1 MDRKGPP
8 PPLTLSP
15 DRLSTGSPEL
25 SPISLRHKKSQ
36 SVTFADKHRKD
47 LSDSLPSVEVLPPF
61 TLQLSP
67 KSRKSLSPSLLRR
80 ALSPSLRRRNKIRNS
95 KRSHSTGN
103 VDMCSGCGFPIMEE
117 NMVSAQGSRYH
128 TTCFRCARCDTQL
141 TLKSYR
147 KQSMEGQL
155 YCEAHAPPSQGSTPS
170 PETDEKNSDLFE
182 MLERLQGT
190 RIDDQRC
197 DMTNFY
203 KGPDFLDSLLL
214 LQSRRYEDQRC
225 LLPSPTKPDQSPAP
239 VVNEDQRQ
247 NIQQILQAGPP
258 YPMIV
263 LPPRGGYWMEGSEGF
278 FTSEEDNVHESISSL
293 HPSASELS
301 IDTDFTAQCYRCE
314 FYGKEHFNYY
324 AFDEVVGPIVLS
336 VKAESV
342 TTDCINAIVR
352 TRFCTRQEILHSV
365 SIEAPNPAKI
375 AKCIC
380 DEITTDRFHPVLSL
394 KGSELVMSYDEHVLT
409 HKFKFGII
417 YQRKGQTSE
426 EELFGNK
433 THSPAMD
440 VFLDTIGD
448 RVQLK
453 NFKGFRG
460 GLDTTHCQT
469 GAESVYT
476 QYNGKE
482 IMFHV
487 STLLP
492 YTEGD
497 AQQLQ
502 RKRHIGNDIV
512 AMVFQEENT
521 PFVPDMI
528 ASHFLHCFIV
538 VQPVNSESEPP
549 RYKISVAAR
558 KDVPRF
564 YPLLPQPAEFVSGE
578 DFRDFLLTKLINAEL
593 ACYKADQ
600 FAKLGDRTR
609 VSLLESLYHD
619 LHKRNLELYGITA
632 AQNPKQEGS
641 RLLDSV
647 KRAFSGKGRSPS
659 LESSALTAQKK
670 LNGLQGSL
678 ATVGE
683 DDKGT
688 NSPVRKSPSTPR
700 NLVRQ
705 YSSSFEKQPKSNR
718 DSKGNLR
725 LDNSTH
731 TGLNYQACASPPPSP
746 QSSPSSVSSTTR
758 TNQLILI
765 SRSNSESSFNS
776 MEEFPAANN
785 NNNSNINN
793 NIGNNGANNI
803 KNSNLEDSDTGM
815 VMESMSSTGTPNITT
830 HNSTP
835 YTGEYVFSLE
845 SDVHDHLQR
854 QIDQLRGEVHKL
866 KSEKHDL
873 LRQHAAQQ
881 KEIKSL
887 KEQEMLLTTELRS
900 ALHELSAYKEGSVPT
915 QIVMEDSSSA

>member
-1 MDRKGPP
+1 MRRNLVDRVYLK
-8 PPLTLSP
+8 
-15 DRLSTGSPEL
+15 D
-25 SPISLRHKKSQ
+25 IVASQ
-36 SVTFADKHRKD
+36 SC
-47 LSDSLPSVEVLPPF
+47 
-61 TLQLSP
+61 
-67 KSRKSLSPSLLRR
+67 
-80 ALSPSLRRRNKIRNS
+80 RNFRDPGSHVDIRFNQFQKTKKWTS
-95 KRSHSTGN
+95 CISFGNKRGRF
-103 VDMCSGCGFPIMEE
+103 G
-117 NMVSAQGSRYH
+117 
-128 TTCFRCARCDTQL
+128 
-141 TLKSYR
+141 R

-155 YCEAHAPPSQGSTPS
+155 YCEAHAPPSHGSTPS
-170 PETDEKNSDLFE
+170 PEADDKNSDLFE

-197 DMTNFY
+197 DMTSFY
-203 KGPDFLDSLLL
+203 K
-214 LQSRRYEDQRC
+214 
-225 LLPSPTKPDQSPAP
+225 SPAP
-239 VVNEDQRQ
+239 TVNEDQKR
-247 NIQQILQAGPP
+247 NIQQILQGGGP

-278 FTSEEDNVHESISSL
+278 FTSEEDNVHESITSL

-324 AFDEVVGPIVLS
+324 ALDENLGPIVMS
-336 VKAESV
+336 VKAESE

-352 TRFCTRQEILHSV
+352 SRYGTKQETLHTT
-365 SIEAPNPAKI
+365 SIEVPNPAKI
-375 AKCIC
+375 ARHIC
-380 DEITTDRFHPVLSL
+380 EDVTTERFHPVLSL
-394 KGSELVMSYDEHVLT
+394 KGSDLVMSYDEHVLT
-409 HKFKFGII
+409 HNFKFGVI

-426 EELFGNK
+426 EELFGNQ
-433 THSPAMD
+433 THSAAMD
-440 VFLDTIGD
+440 VFLKTVGD

-453 NFKGFRG
+453 DFRGFRG
-460 GLDTTHCQT
+460 GLDTIHCQT

-492 YTEGD
+492 FTEGD
-497 AQQLQ
+497 PQQLQ

-512 AMVFQEENT
+512 AIVFQEENT

-538 VQPVNSESEPP
+538 VQPVHSESEPP

-578 DFRDFLLTKLINAEL
+578 EFREFLLTKLINAEL

-600 FAKLGDRTR
+600 FAKLGHRTR
-609 VSLLESLYHD
+609 SSLLDSLYHD
-619 LHKRNLELYGITA
+619 LHKRNLELYGLSSVPST
-632 AQNPKQEGS
+632 KQEGS

-659 LESSALTAQKK
+659 LESNSLPTQKK
-670 LNGLQGSL
+670 MNGLQGSL

-683 DDKGT
+683 DDKAT

-705 YSSSFEKQPKSNR
+705 YSSSLEKPPKSNR
-718 DSKGNLR
+718 DSKGNLKI
-725 LDNSTH
+725 DSSH
-731 TGLNYQACASPPPSP
+731 SGLSYQTCVSPPPSP

-776 MEEFPAANN
+776 MEEFPANNTNNSNNTANN
-785 NNNSNINN
+785 NNNVNNTANN
-793 NIGNNGANNI
+793 N
-803 KNSNLEDSDTGM
+803 KNCNLEDSDTG
-815 VMESMSSTGTPNITT
+815 MESMSSTGTPNTTT
-830 HNSTP
+830 HSSVP
-835 YTGEYVFSLE
+835 YAGEYVFSLE
-845 SDVHDHLQR
+845 TDVHDQLQR
-854 QIDQLRGEVHKL
+854 QIDQLRGEIHKL

-873 LRQHAAQQ
+873 LRQHAAHQ
-881 KEIKSL
+881 KEIKTL
-887 KEQEMLLTTELRS
+887 KEQEMHLVNDLRNAQQELLL
-900 ALHELSAYKEGSVPT
+900 YKERSPVPSS
-915 QIVMEDSSSA
+915 IEDSSTA